1 MLFTSG
7 QVDFSYMYLLIDSN
21 WVPGVKLEVLTVLCA
36 APVLTKISHLL
47 KESLRESESLSDLPT
62 LKIIV

>member
-36 APVLTKISHLL
+36 ARVLTNNISSS
-47 KESLRESESLSDLPT
+47 ERESER
-62 LKIIV
+62 V